1 MGWDGSRRAF
11 PYAVPVV
18 AILVTFAAVSGS
30 SGGATSAGI
39 PADRVGRLNRAWSGR
54 TDGAVRSAPTVS
66 GDTVFVA
73 TSSGTLAAFTTHT
86 EQELLRCSWATRCV
100 PKWTGRLAG
109 PSTSSPVV
117 SGGLVY
123 AASLAGVVQGF
134 FASGCPSGSC
144 PSIFSTRALGPIV
157 GSPVVAGGVL
167 YVGSQDGTVAAY
179 DAGGTLGC
187 SGGGGVCG
195 PLWRGLAG
203 GPVESTP
210 TLGNGNVFVTTT
222 TGSVVGFDA
231 AGRAGC
237 SGGVCLPRW
246 TATTGTAIHASPNVA
261 DGLVAVGADDG
272 ILRTYDATGASG
284 CAGSPLVCQPL
295 WSAATGAPIR
305 TTPAVG
311 DGLVA
316 VGTDGGRVVTYDR
329 AGGPGCGQPLTC
341 PPRWAAQL
349 LSAVRG
355 SPAIADHVVYVGTED
370 GSLAAYDL
378 TGSVARC
385 GGDRAHCT
393 PEWISVQPGPAS
405 PPRITPGVV
414 YVGSGTG
421 VHAFR
426 VIVTSESRAIRT
438 ESLTAERADTF
449 SVVPDGEAITV
460 AATGTNAGGN
470 TRFMFSLAPATVAPD
485 LVSCATWNGDRV
497 WWDQEGAVLRA
508 HSVPGGFRAI
518 TVTKNVWFG
527 AHWIFNV
534 HVWDTTRYPIA
545 MQIGAF
551 DLQSVF
557 FPAGRPTPGPWRLC
571 ARTVGGVVSFR
582 VWPTSQ
588 PAPSW
593 TDPRYGG
600 SVVLPAGWRD
610 PGIAGWYVG
619 HLRATDWA
627 SFSGL
632 TIESVSSG
640 TSPVMGARAPTAEAI
655 PP

>member
-1 MGWDGSRRAF
+1 MGWDGSRRNF
-11 PYAVPVV
+11 PYLLALT
-18 AILVTFAAVSGS
+18 ATLAALATVSGS

-39 PADRVGRLNRAWSGR
+39 PIDRVGRLNRSWSGW

-73 TSSGTLAAFTTHT
+73 TSAGTLAAFTTHT
-86 EQELLRCSWATRCV
+86 DEEILRCSWATRCS

-117 SGGLVY
+117 VGGLVY
-123 AASLAGVVQGF
+123 VASMAGKVQAF
-134 FASGCPSGSC
+134 FANGCPGGSC
-144 PSIFSTRALGPIV
+144 PSVYSTRALGPIV
-157 GSPVVAGGVL
+157 GSPVVAGGIL
-167 YVGSQDGTVAAY
+167 YVGSEDGTVAAY
-179 DAGGTLGC
+179 DPSGIQGC
-187 SGGGGVCG
+187 AGGVCA

-210 TLGNGNVFVTTT
+210 TLGNGDVFVTTT
-222 TGSVVGFDA
+222 TGNVVGFDA
-231 AGRAGC
+231 AGRVGC
-237 SGGVCLPRW
+237 SAGVCLPRW
-246 TATTGTAIHASPNVA
+246 TAATGAAIHASPNVA
-261 DGLVAVGADDG
+261 DGLVAVGSDDG
-272 ILRTYDATGASG
+272 VLRTYDATGRSG
-284 CAGSPLVCQPL
+284 CAGTPLVCAPL
-295 WSAATGAPIR
+295 WSAAAGAAIR

-311 DGLVA
+311 DGLVV
-316 VGTDGGRVVTYDR
+316 VGTDGGRVVAYDR
-329 AGGPGCGQPLTC
+329 VGATGCDRPTTC
-341 PPRWAAQL
+341 PARWATQL

-355 SPAIADHVVYVGTED
+355 SPATADHVVYVGTDD
-370 GSLAAYDL
+370 GTLAAYDL
-378 TGSVARC
+378 TGSAASC
-385 GGDRAHCT
+385 GRDAAHCT
-393 PEWISVQPGPAS
+393 ALWSSVQPRPAS
-405 PPRITPGVV
+405 PPRITPGIV
-414 YVGSGTG
+414 YVGSGAG

-426 VIVTSESRAIRT
+426 VVASSESPAIRT
-438 ESLTAERADTF
+438 ETLSAERADAF

-460 AATGTNAGGN
+460 AAAGTNTAGS
-470 TRFMFSLAPATVAPD
+470 TRFMFSLPPATVAQD
-485 LVSCATWNGDRV
+485 LVSCATWNGDRA

-508 HSVPGGFRAI
+508 HSIPGGFRAI
-518 TVTKNVWFG
+518 TVTKNIWFS

-551 DLQSVF
+551 DLHSVF
-557 FPAGRPTPGPWRLC
+557 FPAGRQTPGPWRLC

-593 TDPRYGG
+593 GDPRYGG
-600 SVVLPAGWRD
+600 SVVLPPGWGD

-632 TIESVSSG
+632 AVQAVASG
-640 TSPVMGARAPTAEAI
+640 TATVTGARVATAEAI